1 MEQTPQQ
8 RLFTFYERNGGFV
21 DLSGDIQSPYFSSD
35 RYEAGVVAQ
44 NDQELQELG
53 EILQQ
58 LGINCVPVVYKDGK
72 QVQRISGRESVRL
85 FKNIIDEVANS
96 YAFDV
101 PETFAVLDFT
111 AELDFKSESSAS
123 FRLITIED
131 IPASEKHI
139 AVENASVWFGWLDV
153 HYITNGRV
161 KVELR
166 VGVHEKYEA
175 YKTKAKLEEI
185 VRSVFQAFG
194 IPADETYELRFIVEK
209 QILMDFRYEDR
220 WGMSSVIVD

>member
-1 MEQTPQQ
+1 
-8 RLFTFYERNGGFV
+8 LFAFYERNGGFV
-21 DLSGDIQSPYFSSD
+21 DLDGDFQSLLYTGH
-35 RYEAGVVAQ
+35 RYAAGIIAQ
-44 NDQELQELG
+44 NDQELQEIG
-53 EILQQ
+53 EVLQQ
-58 LGINCVPVVYKDGK
+58 LKIDCVSVTYPGGK
-72 QVQRISGRESVRL
+72 LVQRISGKESVRL
-85 FKNIIDEVANS
+85 FKRVLDEIADAYVFN
-96 YAFDV
+96 V

-111 AELDFKSESSAS
+111 AELDFKNESSAS

-131 IPASEKHI
+131 IPATEKHI

-166 VGVHEKYEA
+166 VGVHEKYEG
-175 YKTKAKLEEI
+175 YKTKVNLEEI

-209 QILMDFRYEDR
+209 QILMDFRYENR